1 MKENTANIRTAVLR
15 YVGLTLLVFA
25 LTFVFRST
33 LRVNNTTVAL
43 SFLILILITA
53 SRWRLAYSLYLSLL
67 CALLYNLFFLPPI
80 GRITIRDP
88 QNLIALAVFL
98 GASVLVS
105 QLSESAHREAELAEI
120 RHREVQ
126 HLYEFSQELLLH
138 DDLSTVA
145 RITPTVA
152 ATIFGF
158 RAVALYVRDGDAA
171 YYPDPASE
179 LVPLAELRNAT
190 NAPEPTASVING
202 THLIP
207 LLLGMRSMGV
217 MAFGGAKQSANIY
230 EAIGTLVAIAL
241 ERAAALERTSHMEA
255 ARESERLHS
264 ALLDS
269 VTHDLRTPLTSIRAA
284 ATTLV
289 SQPQMNES
297 QRREMYAVV
306 DEESARLDRLI
317 GQAIEMA
324 QLDSTS
330 IHVRTRPESVRE
342 IIELA
347 LEEAQPLLGERPVEV
362 DVPENMPS
370 VRMDRLLVRR
380 VLRHLIENAAKYSP
394 PGSPLRIGGRIE
406 DQRLLVSVEDY
417 GPGIEDFEQPLIFNK
432 FYRGRNQ
439 KAAISGTGMGL
450 AIVKAILVAHG
461 GGIDV
466 VSRPPR
472 GALFTFWLPLAS
484 GESNDS
490 V

>member
-171 YYPDPASE
+171 YYSDPASE

>member
-1 MKENTANIRTAVLR
+1 
-15 YVGLTLLVFA
+15 
-25 LTFVFRST
+25 
-33 LRVNNTTVAL
+33 
-43 SFLILILITA
+43 
-53 SRWRLAYSLYLSLL
+53 
-67 CALLYNLFFLPPI
+67 
-80 GRITIRDP
+80 
-88 QNLIALAVFL
+88 
-98 GASVLVS
+98 
-105 QLSESAHREAELAEI
+105 
-120 RHREVQ
+120 
-126 HLYEFSQELLLH
+126 
-138 DDLSTVA
+138 
-145 RITPTVA
+145 
-152 ATIFGF
+152 
-158 RAVALYVRDGDAA
+158 
-171 YYPDPASE
+171 
-179 LVPLAELRNAT
+179 
-190 NAPEPTASVING
+190 
-202 THLIP
+202 
-207 LLLGMRSMGV
+207 
-217 MAFGGAKQSANIY
+217 
-230 EAIGTLVAIAL
+230 
-241 ERAAALERTSHMEA
+241 MEA

-269 VTHDLRTPLTSIRAA
+269 VTHDLRTPLTSIRAS

-289 SQPQMNES
+289 SQPQMNEP

-324 QLDSTS
+324 QLDSAG
-330 IHVRTRPESVRE
+330 IHVRTKPESVRE
-342 IIELA
+342 IIGLA
-347 LEEAQPLLGERPVEV
+347 LEEAQPLLGDRPVEI

-394 PGSPLRIGGRIE
+394 PGSPLRIGSRIE
-406 DQRLLVSVEDY
+406 DRRLLVSVEDY
-417 GPGIEDFEQPLIFNK
+417 GPGIEDFEQRLIFNK

-450 AIVKAILVAHG
+450 AIVKAIVVAHG